1 MGRAGD
7 PAPESRE
14 LLEHQTAALVIAHPG
29 HELLLHHWMERARP
43 IVFALT
49 DGSGGSGV
57 SRSAHSAR
65 VVTAA
70 GGRVGPVF
78 GAKPDREWYEAIL
91 GGDRGFFCAVARTI
105 GAACVEAGVRCV
117 VTDSVEYFNPMHD
130 LCAALASFVARSVAS
145 ETGCE
150 VGLFDYP
157 IEQPNPASSGVAVVI
172 ELDRDAL
179 ERKRAAATSIP
190 PLASEVAR
198 HLDRAPRECL
208 RRVAPDR
215 EWPRHAAEE
224 PHYERVGRERIARS
238 AYDRLITYEK
248 HVRPLALGLSRA

>member
-1 MGRAGD
+1 
-7 PAPESRE
+7 
-14 LLEHQTAALVIAHPG
+14 
-29 HELLLHHWMERARP
+29 MERTRP

-65 VVTAA
+65 VISAA

-78 GAKPDREWYEAIL
+78 GSKPDREWYEAIL
-91 GGDRGFFCAVARTI
+91 EGDCGLFRTVASTI
-105 GAACVEAGVRCV
+105 GAACVEAGVDYV

-130 LCAALASFVARSVAS
+130 LCAALAGLVARVVVSA
-145 ETGCE
+145 TRPE

-157 IEQPNPASSGVAVVI
+157 IEQQSSAVSPEAVVI

-179 ERKRAAATSIP
+179 ERKRAAATSIA
-190 PLASEVAR
+190 PLAGEVAR
-198 HLDRAPRECL
+198 HLGRAARECL

-215 EWPRHAAEE
+215 EWPEHALNE
-224 PHYERVGRERIARS
+224 PHYERVGRERVTRGD
-238 AYDRLITYEK
+238 YGRLITYEE
-248 HVRPLALGLSRA
+248 HVRPLALSLSRA